1 MEDHERIEMQI
12 DDARHDLERSLA
24 ELKDLVRAKVDVKQH
39 VKDAIAHAE
48 DRLAASY
55 DRAKLQVRL
64 HPWTA
69 GLIAGGVVA
78 GIAALIVW
86 RVRAR

>member
-24 ELKDLVRAKVDVKQH
+24 ELKDLVRAKVDVKARA
-39 VKDAIAHAE
+39 KEAIAKAE
-48 DRLAASY
+48 DVVADKYRAA
-55 DRAKLQVRL
+55 KVQVKL

-69 GLIAGGVVA
+69 GLIAGGVLV